1 MQRGYLILIVGG
13 ALLAS
18 GIVISVIWAGPLGGR
33 IIYQNTILNGVSIYP
48 SGTASAN
55 TQVNDVSR
63 PLSLVI
69 SIEPNHNTDQV
80 NPTLRETVR
89 NPNAEVISTN
99 EFTKPFLTTIKPD
112 VMGKYTLAIDNLG
125 GRLVSVGI
133 LFGNLP
139 FVSQNN
145 QLNLTLFG
153 GLVAGG
159 ILAVAGII
167 ALIVGPVVLIVDRRR
182 ISRNKTTGT

>member
-1 MQRGYLILIVGG
+1 
-13 ALLAS
+13 
-18 GIVISVIWAGPLGGR
+18 
-33 IIYQNTILNGVSIYP
+33 
-48 SGTASAN
+48 
-55 TQVNDVSR
+55 
-63 PLSLVI
+63 
-69 SIEPNHNTDQV
+69 
-80 NPTLRETVR
+80 
-89 NPNAEVISTN
+89 VISTN

-112 VMGKYTLAIDNLG
+112 VMGRYNLVIDNLG

-182 ISRNKTTGT
+182 ITRNKTTGT

>member
-18 GIVISVIWAGPLGGR
+18 GIVISVIWAGPLGSR

-69 SIEPNHNTDQV
+69 SIEPNHSTDQV
-80 NPTLRETVR
+80 NPILRETVR
-89 NPNAEVISTN
+89 NPSAEVVSTN
-99 EFTKPFLTTIKPD
+99 EFTKQFLTTIKPD
-112 VMGKYTLAIDNLG
+112 IMGKYTLAIDNLG

-139 FVSQNN
+139 FVGQNN
-145 QLNLTLFG
+145 QLNLNLFG
-153 GLVAGG
+153 GLVTGG

-167 ALIVGPVVLIVDRRR
+167 ALIAGLVVLIVDRRR
-182 ISRNKTTGT
+182 ITRNKTTGT

>member
-18 GIVISVIWAGPLGGR
+18 GIVISVIWAGPLGSR
-33 IIYQNTILNGVSIYP
+33 NIYQNTILNGVSIYP

-69 SIEPNHNTDQV
+69 SIEPTHSTDQV
-80 NPTLRETVR
+80 NPILRETVR

-99 EFTKPFLTTIKPD
+99 EFTKQFLTTIKP
-112 VMGKYTLAIDNLG
+112 VC
-125 GRLVSVGI
+125 
-133 LFGNLP
+133 
-139 FVSQNN
+139 
-145 QLNLTLFG
+145 
-153 GLVAGG
+153 
-159 ILAVAGII
+159 
-167 ALIVGPVVLIVDRRR
+167 VL
-182 ISRNKTTGT
+182 